1 MNLNLENVQQKSQK
15 ILSLENRS
23 QTSKTIDDEYST
35 FNLFYGKELLE
46 SKQVPQLLIERK
58 HNASN
63 CLKAGCLESWR
74 GGQERHFKA

>member
-1 MNLNLENVQQKSQK
+1 LKKCSKKAKK

-35 FNLFYGKELLE
+35 FNLFYGKELMK

-63 CLKAGCLESWR
+63 CLKAGCLERQLEGRSR
-74 GGQERHFKA
+74 KAL